1 MIAEFPK
8 VVFCRMSVEGKEQL
22 DKLAVGLGLT
32 PSGVL
37 RLAVTEMFERRKR
50 ERADVRKAKGTR

>member
-8 VVFCRMSVEGKEQL
+8 IVFCRMSDEGKDQL
-22 DKLAVGLGLT
+22 DKLAAGLGLT

-50 ERADVRKAKGTR
+50 ERAAARKAKGT